1 MQQSEGRSPDA
12 TMVSFGPFRS
22 ILSGKASSARRSSSF
37 KAAVADSLFTSA
49 ASAAFFSMQL
59 VLK

>member
-1 MQQSEGRSPDA
+1 
-12 TMVSFGPFRS
+12 MVSFGPFRS